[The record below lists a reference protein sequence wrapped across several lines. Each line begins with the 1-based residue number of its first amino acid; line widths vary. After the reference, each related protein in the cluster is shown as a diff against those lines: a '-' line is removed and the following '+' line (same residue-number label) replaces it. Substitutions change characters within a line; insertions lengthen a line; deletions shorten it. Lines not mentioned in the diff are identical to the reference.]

1 MDKKKLL
8 DLFIEELNREL
19 TTIADAA
26 FEAHE
31 AATNEESKAENKY
44 DTRGLEASYLAGA
57 QARRASELRN
67 FINQLSKINIRAYAA
82 GDLIEATA
90 LVRLQDE
97 EGGEKNIFLVP
108 KEGGAKVILDGTP
121 VLMISPE
128 SPLGQEVWQKQTGD
142 SFELLVKGQRKEFE
156 IVFVC

>member
-8 DLFIEELNREL
+8 ELFIGELNREL
-19 TTIADAA
+19 TTIAEAA

-57 QARRASELRN
+57 QARRASELRD
-67 FINQLSKINIRAYAA
+67 FINQLTKMNIKDYSN
-82 GDLIEATA
+82 GDPIGATA
-90 LVRLQDE
+90 LVRLEDE
-97 EGGEKNIFLVP
+97 RGEEKNVFLVP
-108 KEGGAKVILDGTP
+108 KEGGAKVFLNGVPI
-121 VLMISPE
+121 LMISPD
-128 SPLGQEVWQKQTGD
+128 SPLGQEVWQKQMGD
-142 SFELLVKGQRKEFE
+142 SFDLPVKGQRKEFE